1 MLVASLLQGEKG
13 VVVFLLPVFPTVF
26 QGVLKVLLI
35 SNDFYSL
42 PLFYTDECEEAEM
55 EKKTVAN

>member
-1 MLVASLLQGEKG
+1 MALLLLGEQGA
-13 VVVFLLPVFPTVF
+13 VVFLLPVFPTVF

-35 SNDFYSL
+35 VNDFYSL
-42 PLFYTDECEEAEM
+42 PLFYTDEFEEAEM